1 MGNTIF
7 NTLLIKGENI
17 NQLNEIRES
26 IMDINEDGE
35 TFVNFISL
43 LKPPQELIDDD
54 EKYRGQDENELKEN
68 EQYLSERE
76 IFLEVFEVSD
86 LHEWWRE
93 KYGVNCFAWS
103 AHSKMGK
110 DYLLIHCITKNSSV
124 PNWVKSVSMMYP
136 DLFFCLTVSDVMNSY
151 CYTYLG
157 FDGNIFSTENLVLTL
172 DNERIPVFYDNEGVC
187 RFLKNGEKTA
197 ENSAHGRCF
206 RNPFILMID
215 ALLENKLVW

>member
-26 IMDINEDGE
+26 IMVTDLDDE
-35 TFVNFISL
+35 TLVNFTSL
-43 LKPPQELIDDD
+43 LKPPQELIDDY
-54 EKYRGQDENELKEN
+54 EKYRGQDYNELKEN

-93 KYGVNCFAWS
+93 NCGVNCFARS
-103 AHSKMGK
+103 ADSKMGK
-110 DYLLIHCITKNSSV
+110 DYLLIYCFTKNSSV
-124 PNWVKSVSMMYP
+124 PKWVKSVSMMYP
-136 DLFFCLTVSDVMNSY
+136 DLFFCLTVSDVMNCY
-151 CYTYLG
+151 CFTYLG
-157 FDGNIFSTENLVLTL
+157 FDGNIFSTENLVLPL
-172 DNERIPVFYDNEGVC
+172 DNERIPVFYDDEGVC

-215 ALLENKLVW
+215 ALLENKLKW